1 MSVTPPPPAQ
11 PIVIAHRGASAERPE
26 HTLEAYDLAI
36 AQGADFIEP
45 DLVMTK
51 DGILVARHENEIA
64 ETTDVA
70 SRSEF
75 AGRRTTRT
83 IDGHAVT
90 GWFTE
95 DFTLAE
101 LRTLRARERLPQL
114 RPANTAY
121 DGHFLVPTLAEVIA
135 LAQRRSR
142 ETSRTIGIYPE
153 LKHPTY
159 FRAIGLPMEQAL
171 VAELAR
177 SGLTRHSS
185 PVFIQSFE
193 VGVLETLNRL
203 TEVRLVQLLSDD
215 GAPFD
220 RPDRPYR
227 TMATPEGLAAI
238 ARYADGVGPAKAL
251 ILPRGADGPHGQPD
265 TLRRRRPC
273 RRPPRPPLDLPAR
286 EPLPPHRAPPRR
298 RPARARRPGGG
309 ATPVPR
315 PWCRRSFHRCA
326 SNWSSDPPKRTR
338 QLTPSHKTA
347 VCAPASST
355 IYLRTTRGEL
365 IDIAQ
370 GHSFLAHPARSV
382 RRSGS
387 CRAAACTGS

>member
-36 AQGADFIEP
+36 SQGAEFIEP

-220 RPDRPYR
+220 RPELPYR
-227 TMATPEGLAAI
+227 TMATPGGLAAI

-251 ILPRGADGPHGQPD
+251 ILPRGADGRMASPTRFVTEAHAAGLLVHPWTFRPENHFLPTELRCSDDPRAHGD
-265 TLRRRRPC
+265 LAAELRLF
-273 RRPPRPPLDLPAR
+273 LDLGVDGVFTDAPAI
-286 EPLPPHRAPPRR
+286 
-298 RPARARRPGGG
+298 G
-309 ATPVPR
+309 A
-315 PWCRRSFHRCA
+315 A
-326 SNWSSDPPKRTR
+326 TR
-338 QLTPSHKTA
+338 QS
-347 VCAPASST
+347 AP
-355 IYLRTTRGEL
+355 
-365 IDIAQ
+365 
-370 GHSFLAHPARSV
+370 
-382 RRSGS
+382 GS
-387 CRAAACTGS
+387 